1 MAVENTKIIRQE
13 NAKIGD
19 VNMENTVSD
28 EITKVE
34 NLSDEIIDKCEN
46 FAEKTMENFK
56 DNYNDRN
63 QSVYDK
69 IKQDFFIGKIGES
82 CVVIAYERLGIEVF
96 NTKGEKGANYNVE
109 SYVWGRNDLIINSV
123 RHRVKSQTTSQA
135 KRYGLSWTFN
145 LDPRDPILDNPEGN
159 VIFVEVDDI
168 YRNLGCDI
176 YPPYKI
182 KELKFTEPK
191 REALLGKKTI
201 VLAENIPYY
210 KLRRINTIQS
220 SIDNIWG

>member
-1 MAVENTKIIRQE
+1 MTEIL
-13 NAKIGD
+13 
-19 VNMENTVSD
+19 SD

-34 NLSDEIIDKCEN
+34 SSSDKIIKKCEN

-63 QSVYDK
+63 QSIHDK

-82 CVVIAYERLGIEVF
+82 CVVTAYERLGIEVF
-96 NTKGEKGANYNVE
+96 NTKGEKGANYDIGSNA
-109 SYVWGRNDLIINSV
+109 WGRNDLIINST
-123 RHRVKSQTTSQA
+123 RYRVKSQPTSQA

-145 LDPRDPILDNPEGN
+145 LNPRDPILDNPEGN

-210 KLRRINTIQS
+210 RKRIINTVQLT
-220 SIDNIWG
+220 IDDLWL